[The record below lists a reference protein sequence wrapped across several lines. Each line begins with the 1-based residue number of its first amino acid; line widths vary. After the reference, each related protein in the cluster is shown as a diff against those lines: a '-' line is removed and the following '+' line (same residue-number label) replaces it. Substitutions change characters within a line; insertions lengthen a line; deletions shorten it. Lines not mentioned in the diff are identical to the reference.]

1 MFKERIRAILM
12 KNFGGKA
19 HLVQKLSDQEDFVK
33 QRLFDSFEL
42 ITIVLLIENEFEIK
56 IEVDD
61 LADDKLN
68 SLEKIEKFVIL
79 KKK

>member
-1 MFKERIRAILM
+1 MIKERVREILIN
-12 KNFGGKA
+12 NFSGKA
-19 HLVQKLSDQEDFVK
+19 HFVQKLSDQEDFVK
-33 QRLFDSFEL
+33 QRIFDSFEL